1 MLKITIISV
10 GGMKEKYF
18 AEAIAEYEKR
28 SSAFAQIKNINLKE
42 EPTFD
47 ARDAEIAAA
56 LDAEGEQI
64 LKNLPPRAYKV
75 ALCVEGKQLSSEEL
89 AKKLEKLGGEGSSTV
104 NFVVGSSFGLSENF
118 KQECDFRLSM
128 SPMTFPH
135 ELARVMLFEQ
145 VYRAFS
151 INANSKYHK

>member
-42 EPTFD
+42 EPIFD

-89 AKKLEKLGGEGSSTV
+89 AAMLHEVKETHGEVCFVIGSSH
-104 NFVVGSSFGLSENF
+104 GLAE
-118 KQECDFRLSM
+118 KVKAACDRRLSF
-128 SPMTFPH
+128 SRLTFPH
-135 ELARVMLFEQ
+135 RLMRVILSEAL
-145 VYRAFS
+145 YRALS
-151 INANSKYHK
+151 IEGGGKYHK